1 MTNKQF
7 MHFFNGF
14 EKAIKEQKEE
24 RHSNSNANSLMYLV
38 LKYNTPK
45 TT

>member
-1 MTNKQF
+1 MFNKLF
-7 MHFFNGF
+7 KCLNET
-14 EKAIKEQKEE
+14 EKTIQKDKKQ
-24 RHSNSNANSLMYLV
+24 SYSDCNTNSLMYLV